1 MSPNRSAL
9 ILSMFYS
16 PEDAEHIDL
25 MATFPDLFGG
35 VYVFAKNKGWNSR
48 VSLRRMFQEEDE
60 DVTSGGAMNTLS
72 LEDRAPGFSVPVQ
85 ESGGPPH
92 SVTVIP

>member
-1 MSPNRSAL
+1 
-9 ILSMFYS
+9 MFYS

-48 VSLRRMFQEEDE
+48 VSLRRMIQEEE
-60 DVTSGGAMNTLS
+60 DITSGGAMNTLS
-72 LEDRAPGFSVPVQ
+72 LEDRPPGFSVPVQ

-92 SVTVIP
+92 SVSVIP

>member
-1 MSPNRSAL
+1 MKII
-9 ILSMFYS
+9 ILSIFYS

-25 MATFPDLFGG
+25 MATFPDLLGG